1 MFKENFD
8 IRFINLNRVSER
20 KEVAD
25 FLKEHELLLE
35 KDVDYIVG
43 IYDNDSLIATGSL
56 SGNVLKCIAIDPKY
70 QGEGISNKIISHLIN
85 EEYQRGNTHLFIFT
99 KPENKELFED
109 IGFKEITRIDEKVSL
124 LENDPNGIKRYIE
137 KVGAKRREG
146 SIISSIVMNCNPFT
160 LGHQYLIEKASSIS
174 DVLHIFLVWENRS
187 LFPNE
192 VRLKLLEEGT
202 RHLDNIIIHKGENY
216 IISNSTFPSYFIK
229 EKNSVVKT
237 HAMLDIKI
245 FGEYIA
251 PALGINRRIVGAE
264 PKDPVTNEYNETM
277 KELLPNYN
285 IEVLEIPRLE
295 EGKEVISASKVRK
308 AIREDNVESLKKL
321 VPMTTYRFIQ
331 SDEARNIIERIK
343 EHK

>member
-8 IRFINLNRVSER
+8 VRIINLNRASER

-25 FLKEHELLLE
+25 FLEEHELLLE
-35 KDVDYIVG
+35 KDVDYTIG
-43 IYDNDSLIATGSL
+43 IYDNDSIIATGSL
-56 SGNVLKCIAIDPKY
+56 SGSVLKCIAIDSKY
-70 QGEGISNKIISHLIN
+70 QGEGISNRIISLLIN
-85 EEYQRGNTHLFIFT
+85 EEYQRGNAHLFIFT
-99 KPENKELFED
+99 KPKNKELFED
-109 IGFKEITRIDEKVSL
+109 MGFKEITSIEGKVSL
-124 LENDPNGIKRYIE
+124 LENNPNGIKNYIE
-137 KVGAKRREG
+137 RLKAKRKEG

-160 LGHQYLIEKASSIS
+160 LGHQYLIEKASKIS

-187 LFPNE
+187 IFPNE
-192 VRLKLLEEGT
+192 VRLRLLEEGT
-202 RHLDNIIIHKGENY
+202 RHLDNVIIHKGEDY

-251 PALGINRRIVGAE
+251 PALGINRRIVGEE

-277 KELLPNYN
+277 KELLPKYN

-295 EGKEVISASKVRK
+295 LDKEVISASKVRK
-308 AIREDNVESLKKL
+308 AIKEDDYEFLKKL

-331 SDEARNIIERIK
+331 SDNAKEIIESIK
-343 EHK
+343 AHK